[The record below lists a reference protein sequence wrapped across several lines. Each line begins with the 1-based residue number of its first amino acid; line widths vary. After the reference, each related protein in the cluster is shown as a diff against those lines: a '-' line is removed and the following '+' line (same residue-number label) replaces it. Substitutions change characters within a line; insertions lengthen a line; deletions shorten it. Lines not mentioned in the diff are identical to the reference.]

1 MATEILA
8 AVIGVVGIVI
18 GFALSEFRAR
28 IEQRAQQ
35 TSMLIETL
43 HNLSGSPSEIVTGA
57 SIALKYHK
65 RNQAFHDILIPV
77 LLASSLRLSEKE
89 RNDGSI
95 NREESHALY
104 AIWCVIGSIWMTRF
118 RKSIP
123 EIEEHYEEFKHIEQ
137 LYLETVVGKECGR
150 FAMEKN
156 FVWLS
161 GPEQQR

>member
-1 MATEILA
+1 METEILA
-8 AVIGVVGIVI
+8 AIIGIAGILI

-28 IEQRAQQ
+28 VEQRAQQ

-65 RNQAFHDILIPV
+65 RNQAFHDMLIPV
-77 LLASSLRLSEKE
+77 LLASSLHLSEKD
-89 RNDGSI
+89 RNEGPI
-95 NREESHALY
+95 NREESYALY

-123 EIEEHYEEFKHIEQ
+123 KIQAHYEEFEHIEK
-137 LYLETVVGKECGR
+137 LYLETVIGKECGR
-150 FAMEKN
+150 FAMDKG

-161 GPEQQR
+161 GPTNP